1 MIDFRACPRCN
12 GDVLEYFPADSERA
26 LCINC
31 GWRAGRPRGRIRAGQ
46 GSQGDESHRRR
57 LQARRVWWPERLG
70 QFLKLHAGPRS
81 LSRPAG

>member
-31 GWRAGRPRGRIRAGQ
+31 GWRALDVSEQVKAHKGMRHIEDGYKR
-46 GSQGDESHRRR
+46 DESG
-57 LQARRVWWPERLG
+57 G
-70 QFLKLHAGPRS
+70 QSA
-81 LSRPAG
+81 

>member
-31 GWRAGRPRGRIRAGQ
+31 GWRAPDVPEDVSEQVKAHRG
-46 GSQGDESHRRR
+46 
-57 LQARRVWWPERLG
+57 
-70 QFLKLHAGPRS
+70 
-81 LSRPAG
+81 